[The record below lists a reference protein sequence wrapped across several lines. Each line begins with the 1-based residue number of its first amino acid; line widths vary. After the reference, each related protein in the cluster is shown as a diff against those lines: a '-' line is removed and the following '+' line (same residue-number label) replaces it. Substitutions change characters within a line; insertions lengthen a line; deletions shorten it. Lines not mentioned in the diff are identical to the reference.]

1 MIKSLFKLCA
11 IGFFLLLSLSG
22 CKKMKASKKIPGTG
36 TEDEKP
42 IVTTPPNKLIK
53 LPVKFVTSDMT
64 IDLAYLDNTTL
75 ITEVKFSNGI
85 RYLITYA
92 DKIPRKLQKFKDNVN
107 VQSADYQV
115 TNGLVTR
122 VARFEVREKVTTP
135 TEKYYLEYNALS
147 QINKIKTHAVTNA
160 LLFEESFEYSSAGNR
175 HSATHSATGS
185 VNYYTYTF
193 DTKNAIFK
201 SASFSQLLRIEINE
215 DIMNQGS
222 SNILTVSNAKISKE
236 NIEYNYTYG
245 LDDYPTE
252 LKIKREN
259 ITKSFKVTY
268 VVLKD

>member
-1 MIKSLFKLCA
+1 
-11 IGFFLLLSLSG
+11 
-22 CKKMKASKKIPGTG
+22 MKASKKIPGTE

-42 IVTTPPNKLIK
+42 IVITPPNKLGK
-53 LPVKFVTSDMT
+53 LPVKFVTTDMT
-64 IDLAYLDNTTL
+64 IDLAYLENTTL

-92 DKIPRKLQKFKDNVN
+92 DKIPKKLQKFKDNVN
-107 VQSADYQV
+107 IQSADYLV
-115 TNGLVTR
+115 TNGLVSR

-160 LLFEESFEYSSAGNR
+160 LLSEEAFEYSSTGNR
-175 HSATHSATGS
+175 YSATHSAAGLI
-185 VNYYTYTF
+185 NYYTYKF

-215 DIMNQGS
+215 DIMNQGV
-222 SNILTVSNAKISKE
+222 SNILEVSNAKVSKE

-245 LDDYPTE
+245 VDDYPTE
-252 LKIKREN
+252 FKIKKES
-259 ITKSFKVTY
+259 ITKSYKVTY
-268 VVLKD
+268 VALKD